1 MAVSFSARVVVPT
14 HVLLQHVGEESVLL
28 NLNTETYFGL
38 DSVGTSMWD
47 ALTKTET
54 VDGAY
59 NELLKS
65 FEVEPGRLRQ
75 DLETLIENLLRNGL
89 LETSGE

>member
-1 MAVSFSARVVVPT
+1 LAVSFSARVVVPT

-28 NLNTETYFGL
+28 NLKTETYFGL
-38 DSVGTSMWD
+38 DPVGTSMWD
-47 ALTKTET
+47 ALTKAET

-59 NELLKS
+59 QELLS
-65 FEVEPGRLRQ
+65 AFEVEPRRLRE
-75 DLETLIENLLRNGL
+75 DLEGLIENLLRNGL